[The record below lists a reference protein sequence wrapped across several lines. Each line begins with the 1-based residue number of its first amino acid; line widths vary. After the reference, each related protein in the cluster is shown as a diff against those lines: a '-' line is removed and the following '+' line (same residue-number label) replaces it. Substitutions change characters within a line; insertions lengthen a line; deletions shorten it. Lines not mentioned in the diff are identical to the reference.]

1 VRFNRCKN
9 EIKRQIFCVT
19 SKVLEKNKEQYVDK
33 IIESLKFDDK
43 GLIPAVVQDWKDN
56 VVLMVAYM
64 NKEAVKR
71 TLETKKA
78 TFWSRSRQ
86 SFWVKGESSGNI
98 QELKK
103 FYYDFDADCILLK
116 VNQIGGAACHT
127 GYRSCFF
134 TKVKSTLDTETIG
147 ERLFDPDKV
156 YKK

>member
-1 VRFNRCKN
+1 VKDNL
-9 EIKRQIFCVT
+9 KRQIFYVT
-19 SKVLEKNKEQYVDK
+19 SKILEKKIRSNNVNK

-56 VVLMVAYM
+56 MVLMVAYM

-71 TLETKKA
+71 TLETKKT

-98 QELKK
+98 QELKG
-103 FYYDFDADCILLK
+103 FYYDCDADCILLK
-116 VNQIGGAACHT
+116 VNQIGEAACHT

-134 TKVKSTLDTETIG
+134 TEVKPTLDTKIVG
-147 ERLFDPDKV
+147 ERLFDPGKV
-156 YKK
+156 YGK